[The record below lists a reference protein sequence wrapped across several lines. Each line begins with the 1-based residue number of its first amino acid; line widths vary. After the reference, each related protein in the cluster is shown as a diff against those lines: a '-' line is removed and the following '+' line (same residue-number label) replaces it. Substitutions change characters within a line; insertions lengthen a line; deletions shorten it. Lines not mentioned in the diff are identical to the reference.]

1 MPFIYIQDID
11 DSILTF
17 IQENMRNP
25 VLDLLMKYITYLGS
39 GGILWIIIA
48 LVFIISKKYRY
59 NGLMLAGALILCLIV
74 GNLTLKLL
82 VARLRPSDVNTT
94 IELLI
99 KRPTDFSFPSGHSL
113 SSFASATV
121 IFYTDKRYG
130 SAAIFTAAL
139 IAFSRLYLYVHYP
152 SDVAAGII
160 LGISIGLITVYIAL
174 KIKPRLNKFKRI
186 NKLL

>member
-11 DSILTF
+11 DSILIF
-17 IQENMRNP
+17 IQENLRSP
-25 VLDLLMKYITYLGS
+25 ILDLIMKPVTYLGS
-39 GGILWIIIA
+39 GGVLWIIIS
-48 LVFIISKKYRY
+48 LIFIISKKYRY
-59 NGLMLAGALILCLIV
+59 NGLMLAGALILCLII

-113 SSFASATV
+113 SSFSSATV

-130 SAAIFTAAL
+130 AAAAIIAAM

-152 SDVAAGII
+152 SDVFAGIVI
-160 LGISIGLITVYIAL
+160 GISIGLVTIYIAL
-174 KIKPRLNKFKRI
+174 KIKPKLNKFKKLS
-186 NKLL
+186 KLL